1 MEWKQEVRTCFQIC
15 SKKINCSSKDLT
27 LTFILVH
34 KRENT
39 LRMGNAGAITTAGE
53 VTVIPTDGLCV
64 NLAGKL
70 FSELRQ
76 QH

>member
-1 MEWKQEVRTCFQIC
+1 MEWKQEVRICFQIY

-27 LTFILVH
+27 PTFILVH

-53 VTVIPTDGLCV
+53 VTVTLTDGLCV